1 METVRRWTGREA
13 KALRLALRMSVRG
26 FAEHLGVNPAAISNW
41 EKRGAATRM
50 RYETQQMLDVDLA
63 RSPTEVKQR
72 FAQTLKASATA
83 EPSASTVP
91 ADGSRPTR
99 QDLGTRSQE
108 RTAAVLAAL
117 GGPQP
122 DDLAY
127 MPPADIQR
135 LVADFLAS
143 TARVYLIIGPPGCGK
158 TSFTHHLASRAPGV
172 DVQLLTADSWTED
185 TELAREILRY
195 GSRPAGEDSL
205 LTLEVESRDLS
216 RPLLVAID
224 SPQSYAVVDK
234 ICRQLDATLRQVLSG
249 NLRFLLVL
257 RTPPEIELAPYPV
270 LSAAVMPGR
279 GQAQSA
285 EPSLRLDRWDVP
297 TAREVWNAQR
307 HVDEPP
313 FDALP
318 PKIRNLARLPLYMSL
333 IRAAKSTEPLGQPN
347 AYRLVEFCVASILKA
362 ESLDLD
368 RATAD
373 LTALARRQLAAAW
386 PHPLL
391 PAIEAEPPGD
401 VGDLTAS
408 PIARLVRSGRS
419 GGLAFHH
426 DVIREFLFARW
437 LAQVIEAHGRSTVTI
452 ELLNDLAAR
461 TSASGDLRGV
471 LEFLLQ
477 GLDATSPEL
486 LAAVAQSPSI
496 SITETLPLMLELAGE
511 SPAFT
516 TAEVLRVCAS
526 RCLHDNGLP
535 LARALLH
542 TNAAATALGAEY
554 PRWMLRV
561 LRRFGPAVWSD
572 IVACVETQLPL
583 AAVQDFVRLAQLD
596 TVEDAVFLA
605 RHFYVF
611 LTADDGTSQELKTLL
626 AHPDWRARAALA
638 EGIRAGH
645 AIPQQTV
652 VSIMEALTADRDYKV
667 RAAAAETAGQSTAP
681 GLEHLLAALLD
692 DRNWH
697 VRERLLRGLSLRVGD
712 EDSAADLVI
721 RGQDAWRNGPRN
733 VRVAA
738 QRLLLKCGRQ
748 SLQDE
753 DSSRSALFGLLREI
767 RTGALRLPT
776 NVQSSLICQGIAS
789 ADWLV
794 RAEANLLDHRGT
806 ATSAA
811 GGIGKEAFRRLR
823 DRRALQVALDVRDVD
838 HAIAVAQAAA
848 SAGVQFIEI
857 GDPLIKS
864 VGVQAISAVKQRTPD
879 AWIVAEMMSA
889 DWGRDQVIIAAEAG
903 ADVVL
908 LIGPASIASVSAAAE
923 ASRRLG
929 IPIMI
934 DVPEGRLVQ
943 GWVQDMERAGVDGF
957 AITTNIDLGV
967 AGFHPLDQAQLIR
980 SWTKLPV
987 AVSGGFEPTDVEAS
1001 RRRSWDILV
1010 VGRGVTDSLDPAVA
1024 ARDLAASIELT
1035 EGHHQ

>member
-1 METVRRWTGREA
+1 M
-13 KALRLALRMSVRG
+13 RG
-26 FAEHLGVNPAAISNW
+26 FAEHLGVNPAAVSNW

-72 FAQTLKASATA
+72 FAQTIKATMTA
-83 EPSASTVP
+83 SSSGSPAP
-91 ADGSRPTR
+91 ADDSGPAM
-99 QDLGTRSQE
+99 QDLGARSRE
-108 RTAAVLAAL
+108 RTAAILTAL
-117 GGPQP
+117 GGQQP
-122 DDLAY
+122 DDLVY
-127 MPPADIQR
+127 TPPADVQR

-143 TARVYLIIGPPGCGK
+143 TARVYLVTGPPGCGK
-158 TSFTHHLASRAPGV
+158 TSFTRHLASQAPGV

-185 TELAREILRY
+185 VDLAREILRY
-195 GSRPAGEDSL
+195 GSLPAGVDPL
-205 LTLEVESRDLS
+205 LTLEDESQSLS
-216 RPLLVAID
+216 RPLLVVID
-224 SPQSYAVVDK
+224 SPQSRAVVDK
-234 ICRQLDATLRQVLSG
+234 VCRQLDGTLRQVLSG
-249 NLRFLLVL
+249 SLKFLVVL
-257 RTPPEIELAPYPV
+257 RTPPDVELAPYPV
-270 LSAAVMPGR
+270 LSAAVMPSQNHGA
-279 GQAQSA
+279 G
-285 EPSLRLDRWDVP
+285 PSLPLDRWDAG
-297 TAREVWNAQR
+297 TARDVWNTQR
-307 HVDEPP
+307 HESEPP

-318 PKIRNLARLPLYMSL
+318 AKIRNLARLPLYMSL
-333 IRAAKSTEPLGQPN
+333 IRAAKSTEPLGQAN

-362 ESLDLD
+362 AGLNVE
-368 RATAD
+368 RTTAD
-373 LTALARRQLAAAW
+373 LTALARRQLASAW
-386 PHPLL
+386 PHHLL
-391 PAIEAEPPGD
+391 PPIPNGPPGNP
-401 VGDLTAS
+401 GDLTMS
-408 PIARLVRSGRS
+408 SIARLVRSGPF
-419 GGLAFHH
+419 GGLTFHH
-426 DVIREFLFARW
+426 DVIREYLFARW
-437 LAQVIEAHGRSTVTI
+437 LAQLIESHGRSTVTI

-461 TSASGDLRGV
+461 TSTSADLRGV

-486 LAAVAQSPSI
+486 LAAVAQSPSV
-496 SITETLPLMLELAGE
+496 SITETLPLMLDLTGDT
-511 SPAFT
+511 PAFA

-542 TNAAATALGAEY
+542 TSAAATALGAEY

-572 IVACVETQLPL
+572 IVACVETRLSI
-583 AAVQDFVRLAQLD
+583 AAIHDFVRLAQLD
-596 TVEDAVFLA
+596 TVEDAVFIA

-611 LTADDGTSQELKTLL
+611 LATDDGNSQELKALL

-645 AIPQQTV
+645 AIPHHTMI
-652 VSIMEALTADRDYKV
+652 SIMESLAADRDYKV
-667 RAAAAETAGQSTAP
+667 RAAIAEAVGRLATTGA
-681 GLEHLLAALLD
+681 EHLLATLLD

-697 VRERLLRGLSLRVGD
+697 VRERLLQGLAARVGD
-712 EDSAADLVI
+712 NDSAADLVI
-721 RGQDAWRNGPRN
+721 RAQAAWRNGPRN

-738 QRLLLKCGRQ
+738 QRLLLKSGRQ
-748 SLQDE
+748 PIQDE

-776 NVQSSLICQGIAS
+776 NVQSALVNQGIAS

-794 RAEANLLDHRGT
+794 RTEANLLVQDGT
-806 ATSAA
+806 ATSTA
-811 GGIGKEAFRRLR
+811 GGISKEAFRRLR
-823 DRRALQVALDVRDVD
+823 DGRALQVALDVRDID
-838 HAIAVAQAAA
+838 YAIAVARAAA

-857 GDPLIKS
+857 GDPLVKS
-864 VGVQAISAVKQRTPD
+864 VGIQAISTIKQRTPG

-889 DWGRDQVIIAAEAG
+889 DWGRDQVVLATEAG

-908 LIGPASIASVSAAAE
+908 LIGPASIASVSAAVE
-923 ASRRLG
+923 ASKRLAV
-929 IPIMI
+929 PIII

-1010 VGRGVTDSLDPAVA
+1010 VGRGVTDSLDPAIA

-1035 EGHHQ
+1035 EGNRS

>member
-83 EPSASTVP
+83 DPSASPVP

-117 GGPQP
+117 GGQQP

-127 MPPADIQR
+127 TPPADIQR
-135 LVADFLAS
+135 LIADFLAS
-143 TARVYLIIGPPGCGK
+143 TARVYLITGPPGCGK
-158 TSFTHHLASRAPGV
+158 TSFTRYLASRAPGV
-172 DVQLLTADSWTED
+172 DVQLLTADSWTENTD
-185 TELAREILRY
+185 LAREILRY
-195 GSRPAGEDSL
+195 GSQPAGEDPL
-205 LTLEVESRDLS
+205 LTLEDESRNLS
-216 RPLLVAID
+216 RPLLVVID
-224 SPQSYAVVDK
+224 SPQSRAVVDK
-234 ICRQLDATLRQVLSG
+234 VCRQLDGTLRQVLSG

-270 LSAAVMPGR
+270 LSAAVMA
-279 GQAQSA
+279 GQGQGA
-285 EPSLRLDRWDVP
+285 EPSLRLDRWDAP

-307 HVDEPP
+307 HSSEPP

-362 ESLDLD
+362 ASLDVD

-386 PHPLL
+386 PHHLL
-391 PAIEAEPPGD
+391 PAIEADPPRN

-408 PIARLVRSGRS
+408 PIARLLRSGPS
-419 GGLAFHH
+419 GSLTFHH
-426 DVIREFLFARW
+426 DVIREYLFARW
-437 LAQVIEAHGRSTVTI
+437 LAQLIESHGRSTITI

-461 TSASGDLRGV
+461 TSLSGDLRGV

-496 SITETLPLMLELAGE
+496 SITETLPMMLELTGE

-542 TNAAATALGAEY
+542 TNAAATALGAEH

-572 IVACVETQLPL
+572 IVACVETQLPI
-583 AAVQDFVRLAQLD
+583 AAIHDFVRLAQLD

-611 LTADDGTSQELKTLL
+611 LAADDGTSQEMKALL

-645 AIPQQTV
+645 AIPHHTV
-652 VSIMEALTADRDYKV
+652 ISIMESLAADRDYKV
-667 RAAAAETAGQSTAP
+667 RAAVADAVGRSTVP
-681 GLEHLLAALLD
+681 GLEHLLATLLD

-697 VRERLLRGLSLRVGD
+697 VRERLLQGLSFRVGD

-721 RGQDAWRNGPRN
+721 QGQGAWLNGPRN

-738 QRLLLKCGRQ
+738 QRLLLKCGRDP
-748 SLQDE
+748 LQDE
-753 DSSRSALFGLLREI
+753 DSSRNALFGLLREI

-776 NVQSSLICQGIAS
+776 NVQSALISQGVAS

-794 RAEANLLDHRGT
+794 RTEANLLDHHVT

-811 GGIGKEAFRRLR
+811 AGISKEAFRRLR
-823 DRRALQVALDVRDVD
+823 DGRALQVALDVRDVD

-848 SAGVQFIEI
+848 SAGIQFIEV

-864 VGVQAISAVKQRTPD
+864 VGIQAISAIKQRTPGV
-879 AWIVAEMMSA
+879 WIVAEMMSA
-889 DWGRDQVIIAAEAG
+889 DWGRDQVVLATEAG

-908 LIGPASIASVSAAAE
+908 LIGPASIASVSAAVE
-923 ASRRLG
+923 ASSRLG
-929 IPIMI
+929 VPIMI
-934 DVPEGRLVQ
+934 DVPEGRLIQ

-987 AVSGGFEPTDVEAS
+987 AVSGGFEPADVEAS

-1035 EGHHQ
+1035 EGRRS

>member
-91 ADGSRPTR
+91 AGGSRPTR

-117 GGPQP
+117 GGQQP

-158 TSFTHHLASRAPGV
+158 TSFTRHLASRAPGA

-185 TELAREILRY
+185 TDLAREILRY
-195 GSRPAGEDSL
+195 GSQPAGEDSL

-216 RPLLVAID
+216 RPLLVVID
-224 SPQSYAVVDK
+224 SPQSHAVVDK
-234 ICRQLDATLRQVLSG
+234 VCRQLDATLRQVLSG

-270 LSAAVMPGR
+270 LSAAVMPGQ

-285 EPSLRLDRWDVP
+285 EPSMRLDRWDVP

-307 HVDEPP
+307 HVDEPL

-362 ESLDLD
+362 ASLDVD
-368 RATAD
+368 RATGD

-391 PAIEAEPPGD
+391 PAIEAKVPGD
-401 VGDLTAS
+401 IGELTAS
-408 PIARLVRSGRS
+408 PIARLLRSGRS
-419 GGLAFHH
+419 GVLTFHH

-496 SITETLPLMLELAGE
+496 SITETLPLMLELTGE

-583 AAVQDFVRLAQLD
+583 AAVHDFVRLAQLD

-611 LTADDGTSQELKTLL
+611 LTADGSTSQELKTLL

-638 EGIRAGH
+638 EGIRTGH
-645 AIPQQTV
+645 AIPHQTV
-652 VSIMEALTADRDYKV
+652 FSVMEALTADRDYKV
-667 RAAAAETAGQSTAP
+667 RAAAAETVGQLTAP
-681 GLEHLLAALLD
+681 GLEHLLATLLD

-697 VRERLLRGLSLRVGD
+697 VRERLLRGLSFRVGD

-738 QRLLLKCGRQ
+738 QRLLLKCGRTP
-748 SLQDE
+748 LQDE

-776 NVQSSLICQGIAS
+776 NVQSTLTRQGIAS

-794 RAEANLLDHRGT
+794 RTEANLLEHQDT

-811 GGIGKEAFRRLR
+811 TGIGKEAFRRLR

-889 DWGRDQVIIAAEAG
+889 DWGRDQVVLAAEAG

-929 IPIMI
+929 IPIII
-934 DVPEGRLVQ
+934 DVPEGRLAQ

-1035 EGHHQ
+1035 EGHHS

>member
-83 EPSASTVP
+83 DLSASTVP
-91 ADGSRPTR
+91 ADGSQPTR

-108 RTAAVLAAL
+108 RTAAVLATL
-117 GGPQP
+117 GGQHP

-127 MPPADIQR
+127 TPPADVQR

-143 TARVYLIIGPPGCGK
+143 TARVYLITGPPGCGK
-158 TSFTHHLASRAPGV
+158 TSFTRHLASQAPGV
-172 DVQLLTADSWTED
+172 DVQLLTADSWTAD
-185 TELAREILRY
+185 IDLAREILRY
-195 GSRPAGEDSL
+195 GSQQAGEDPQ
-205 LTLEVESRDLS
+205 LTLEDESQHLS
-216 RPLLVAID
+216 RPLLVVVD
-224 SPQSYAVVDK
+224 SPQSRAVVDK
-234 ICRQLDATLRQVLSG
+234 VCRQLDGTLRQVLSG
-249 NLRFLLVL
+249 NLRFFLVL

-270 LSAAVMPGR
+270 LSAAIMPNQDHGA
-279 GQAQSA
+279 G
-285 EPSLRLDRWDVP
+285 PSLPLDRWDAG

-307 HVDEPP
+307 RSDEPS

-333 IRAAKSTEPLGQPN
+333 IRAARSTEPLGQPN
-347 AYRLVEFCVASILKA
+347 AYRLVEFCVASILRA
-362 ESLDLD
+362 AGLDVD
-368 RATAD
+368 HATAD
-373 LTALARRQLAAAW
+373 LTAVARRQLAAAW
-386 PHPLL
+386 PHHLL
-391 PAIEAEPPGD
+391 PAIEADPPGNI
-401 VGDLTAS
+401 GGLTAS
-408 PIARLVRSGRS
+408 PIARLVRSGLS
-419 GGLAFHH
+419 GSLTFHH
-426 DVIREFLFARW
+426 DVIREYLFARW
-437 LAQVIEAHGRSTVTI
+437 LAQLIESHGRSTITI

-461 TSASGDLRGV
+461 TSTSGDLRGV

-486 LAAVAQSPSI
+486 LAAVAQSPSL
-496 SITETLPLMLELAGE
+496 SITETLPLMLELTGE
-511 SPAFT
+511 SPAFA

-526 RCLHDNGLP
+526 RCLHDNGLQ

-572 IVACVETQLPL
+572 IVACVERQLPI

-611 LTADDGTSQELKTLL
+611 LAADDGSSQELKALL

-645 AIPQQTV
+645 AIPHQTMI
-652 VSIMEALTADRDYKV
+652 SIMESLAADRDYKV
-667 RAAAAETAGQSTAP
+667 RATVADAVGRSTAP
-681 GLEHLLAALLD
+681 GLEHLVATLLE

-697 VRERLLRGLSLRVGD
+697 VRERLLHGLSSKVAD
-712 EDSAADLVI
+712 NDSAAELVI
-721 RGQDAWRNGPRN
+721 RGQEAWRDGPRN
-733 VRVAA
+733 VRIAA
-738 QRLLLKCGRQ
+738 QRLLLKCGREP
-748 SLQDE
+748 LQDA
-753 DSSRSALFGLLREI
+753 DSSLSALFGLLREI

-776 NVQSSLICQGIAS
+776 NVQSALISQGVAS
-789 ADWLV
+789 TDWLV
-794 RAEANLLDHRGT
+794 RTEANLLDRHDI

-811 GGIGKEAFRRLR
+811 TGISKEAFRRLR
-823 DRRALQVALDVRDVD
+823 GGRALQVALDVRDID

-848 SAGVQFIEI
+848 TARVQFIEI

-864 VGVQAISAVKQRTPD
+864 VGVQAISAIKQRTPG

-889 DWGRDQVIIAAEAG
+889 DWGRDQVVLATEAG

-929 IPIMI
+929 VPIMI

-1010 VGRGVTDSLDPAVA
+1010 VGRGVTDSLDPTVA

-1035 EGHHQ
+1035 EGHHS

>member
-1 METVRRWTGREA
+1 M
-13 KALRLALRMSVRG
+13 RG
-26 FAEHLGVNPAAISNW
+26 FAEHLGVNPAAVSNW
-41 EKRGAATRM
+41 EKRGSATRM

-72 FAQTLKASATA
+72 FAQSLKASPTA
-83 EPSASTVP
+83 DPSASPVP
-91 ADGSRPTR
+91 PDGSRPKR
-99 QDLGTRSQE
+99 QDLGTCSQE

-117 GGPQP
+117 GGQHP
-122 DDLAY
+122 DDLVY
-127 MPPADIQR
+127 TPPADVER

-143 TARVYLIIGPPGCGK
+143 TARVYLITGPPGCGK
-158 TSFTHHLASRAPGV
+158 TNFTRHLASRAPAV
-172 DVQLLTADSWTED
+172 AVQLLTADSWTED
-185 TELAREILRY
+185 IDLAREILRY
-195 GSRPAGEDSL
+195 GSQPAGEDPL
-205 LTLEVESRDLS
+205 LTLEVESRNLS
-216 RPLLVAID
+216 RPLLVVID
-224 SPQSYAVVDK
+224 SPQSRAVVDK
-234 ICRQLDATLRQVLSG
+234 VCRQLDSTLRQVLSD

-257 RTPPEIELAPYPV
+257 RTPPEIEFAPYPV
-270 LSAAVMPGR
+270 LSAAVMPGQDQ
-279 GQAQSA
+279 GA
-285 EPSLRLDRWDVP
+285 EPSLRLDRWDAR

-307 HVDEPP
+307 HSDEPP

-318 PKIRNLARLPLYMSL
+318 PRIRNLVRLPLYMSL

-347 AYRLVEFCVASILKA
+347 AYRLMEFCVASILKA
-362 ESLDLD
+362 ASLDVD

-391 PAIEAEPPGD
+391 PAIEADPPGNI
-401 VGDLTAS
+401 GDFTAS
-408 PIARLVRSGRS
+408 PIARLVRSGPS
-419 GGLAFHH
+419 GSLTFHH
-426 DVIREFLFARW
+426 DVIREYLFARW
-437 LAQVIEAHGRSTVTI
+437 LAQLIESHGRSTVTI

-461 TSASGDLRGV
+461 TSLSGDLRGV

-486 LAAVAQSPSI
+486 LAAVAQSPSL
-496 SITETLPLMLELAGE
+496 SITETLPLMLELTGE
-511 SPAFT
+511 SPAFA

-542 TNAAATALGAEY
+542 TNAAATALGSEY

-572 IVACVETQLPL
+572 IVACVETQLPV
-583 AAVQDFVRLAQLD
+583 AAVHDFVRLAQLD

-611 LTADDGTSQELKTLL
+611 LAADDGTSQELKALL

-645 AIPQQTV
+645 AITHQTMI
-652 VSIMEALTADRDYKV
+652 SIMESLAADRDYKV
-667 RAAAAETAGQSTAP
+667 RAAVAEAAGRSTAP
-681 GLEHLLAALLD
+681 GLEHLLAALLE

-697 VRERLLRGLSLRVGD
+697 VRERLLQGLSIRVGD
-712 EDSAADLVI
+712 DDSAADLVI
-721 RGQDAWRNGPRN
+721 QGQGAWRHGPRN
-733 VRVAA
+733 VRIAA
-738 QRLLLKCGRQ
+738 QRLLLKCGREP
-748 SLQDE
+748 LQDE

-767 RTGALRLPT
+767 RTGAMRLPA
-776 NVQSSLICQGIAS
+776 NVQSALISQGVAS
-789 ADWLV
+789 SDWLV
-794 RAEANLLDHRGT
+794 RTEANLLDRHDI

-811 GGIGKEAFRRLR
+811 AGISKEAFRRLR
-823 DRRALQVALDVRDVD
+823 GGRALQVALDVRDID

-864 VGVQAISAVKQRTPD
+864 VGVQAISAIKQRTPG

-889 DWGRDQVIIAAEAG
+889 DWGRDQVVLATEAG

-908 LIGPASIASVSAAAE
+908 LIGPASIASVSAAVE

-929 IPIMI
+929 VPIMI
-934 DVPEGRLVQ
+934 DVPEGRLIQ

-1010 VGRGVTDSLDPAVA
+1010 VGRGVTDSLDPAAA

-1035 EGHHQ
+1035 GGPRS

>member
-83 EPSASTVP
+83 DPSASTVP
-91 ADGSRPTR
+91 AGGSRPTR
-99 QDLGTRSQE
+99 HNLGTRSRE
-108 RTAAVLAAL
+108 RTTAVLAAFD
-117 GGPQP
+117 GQQP

-127 MPPADIQR
+127 TPPADIQR

-143 TARVYLIIGPPGCGK
+143 TARVYLILGPPGCGK
-158 TSFTHHLASRAPGV
+158 TSLTHHLASRAPGV
-172 DVQLLTADSWTED
+172 DVQLLTADSWNEEVD
-185 TELAREILRY
+185 LAREILRY
-195 GSRPAGEDSL
+195 GSQPAGEDSL
-205 LTLEVESRDLS
+205 LTLETESRNLS
-216 RPLLVAID
+216 RPLLVVID
-224 SPQSYAVVDK
+224 SPQSHAMVDK
-234 ICRQLDATLRQVLSG
+234 VCRQLDGALRQVLSG

-257 RTPPEIELAPYPV
+257 RTPPEIELASYPV
-270 LSAAVMPGR
+270 LSAAVVPGQS
-279 GQAQSA
+279 QAQGA
-285 EPSLRLDRWDVP
+285 EPSLRLDRWDAP

-307 HVDEPP
+307 HSNEPP

-333 IRAAKSTEPLGQPN
+333 IRAAKSTESLGQPN
-347 AYRLVEFCVASILKA
+347 AYQLVEFCVASILKA
-362 ESLDLD
+362 ASLDVD

-386 PHPLL
+386 PHQLL
-391 PAIEAEPPGD
+391 PAIEANPPGNA
-401 VGDLTAS
+401 GDLIAS

-419 GGLAFHH
+419 GGLTFHH
-426 DVIREFLFARW
+426 DVIREYLFARW
-437 LAQVIEAHGRSTVTI
+437 LGQLIESHGRSTVTI

-461 TSASGDLRGV
+461 TSMSGDLRGV

-477 GLDATSPEL
+477 GLDATTPEL
-486 LAAVAQSPSI
+486 LAAVAQSPST
-496 SITETLPLMLELAGE
+496 SITETLPLMLELTGE

-542 TNAAATALGAEY
+542 TNAAATALGVEY

-572 IVACVETQLPL
+572 IVTCVETQLPL
-583 AAVQDFVRLAQLD
+583 AAVHDFVRLAQLD

-611 LTADDGTSQELKTLL
+611 LTADDNASQELMTLL

-638 EGIRAGH
+638 EGIRDGH

-652 VSIMEALTADRDYKV
+652 ISIMEALTADRDYKV
-667 RAAAAETAGQSTAP
+667 RAAAAEVAGQSTAP
-681 GLEHLLAALLD
+681 GLEHLLAMLLND
-692 DRNWH
+692 PNWH
-697 VRERLLRGLSLRVGD
+697 VRERLLRGLSFRIGD

-721 RGQDAWRNGPRN
+721 QGQEAWCHGPRN
-733 VRVAA
+733 IRVAA
-738 QRLLLKCGRQ
+738 QRLLLKSGRKP
-748 SLQDE
+748 LLDE
-753 DSSRSALFGLLREI
+753 DSTPSALFGLLREI

-776 NVQSSLICQGIAS
+776 DVQSALIRQGVAS
-789 ADWLV
+789 KDWLI
-794 RAEANLLDHRGT
+794 RIEANLLEHRGT

-811 GGIGKEAFRRLR
+811 GIGKEAFRRLR
-823 DRRALQVALDVRDVD
+823 DRRTLQVALDVRDID

-848 SAGVQFIEI
+848 NAGVQFIEI

-864 VGVQAISAVKQRTPD
+864 VGVQAISAVKQRTPG

-889 DWGRDQVIIAAEAG
+889 DWGRDQVVLAAEAG

-929 IPIMI
+929 IPVVI

-943 GWVQDMERAGVDGF
+943 DWVQDMERAGVDGF

-1010 VGRGVTDSLDPAVA
+1010 VGRGVTDSLDPAVT

-1035 EGHHQ
+1035 EGHHP

>member
-1 METVRRWTGREA
+1 
-13 KALRLALRMSVRG
+13 MSVRG

-41 EKRGAATRM
+41 EKRGSATRM

-72 FAQTLKASATA
+72 FAQTLKALATA
-83 EPSASTVP
+83 DPSASIVP
-91 ADGSRPTR
+91 VDGSRPTR
-99 QDLGTRSQE
+99 QDFGTRAHE

-117 GGPQP
+117 GGQQP
-122 DDLAY
+122 DDLVY
-127 MPPADIQR
+127 TPPANVQR
-135 LVADFLAS
+135 LIADFLAS

-158 TSFTHHLASRAPGV
+158 TSFTRHLASQAPGV

-185 TELAREILRY
+185 TDLAREILRY
-195 GSRPAGEDSL
+195 GSQPAGEDPQ
-205 LTLEVESRDLS
+205 LTLEDESRNLS
-216 RPLLVAID
+216 RPLLVVID
-224 SPQSYAVVDK
+224 SPQSRAVVDK
-234 ICRQLDATLRQVLSG
+234 VCRQLDGTLRQVLSG

-270 LSAAVMPGR
+270 LSAAVMPGQ
-279 GQAQSA
+279 GKGA
-285 EPSLRLDRWDVP
+285 EPSLRLDRWDAP

-307 HVDEPP
+307 HSNEPP
-313 FDALP
+313 YDALP

-333 IRAAKSTEPLGQPN
+333 IRAAKSTEPPGQAN

-362 ESLDLD
+362 ASLDVD

-373 LTALARRQLAAAW
+373 LTALARKQLAAAW
-386 PHPLL
+386 PHHLL
-391 PAIEAEPPGD
+391 PAIKVDPPGN

-408 PIARLVRSGRS
+408 PIARLVRSGPS
-419 GGLAFHH
+419 GSLTFHH

-437 LAQVIEAHGRSTVTI
+437 LAQLIESHGRSTVTI

-461 TSASGDLRGV
+461 TSLSGDLRGV

-496 SITETLPLMLELAGE
+496 SITETLPLMLELTGE
-511 SPAFT
+511 SPAFA

-542 TNAAATALGAEY
+542 TNAAATALGGEY

-572 IVACVETQLPL
+572 IVACVETQLPV
-583 AAVQDFVRLAQLD
+583 AAVHDFVRLAQLD

-611 LTADDGTSQELKTLL
+611 LSADDGASQELKTLL

-645 AIPQQTV
+645 AIPHHTTI
-652 VSIMEALTADRDYKV
+652 SIMESLAADRDYKV
-667 RAAAAETAGQSTAP
+667 RAAVAEAAGQSTAP
-681 GLEHLLAALLD
+681 GLEHLLAALLED
-692 DRNWH
+692 QNWH
-697 VRERLLRGLSLRVGD
+697 VRERLLQGLSIRVGD

-721 RGQDAWRNGPRN
+721 RGQEAWRHGPRN

-738 QRLLLKCGRQ
+738 QRLLLKCGRKP
-748 SLQDE
+748 LQDE

-776 NVQSSLICQGIAS
+776 NVQSALIRQGVAS
-789 ADWLV
+789 TDWLV
-794 RAEANLLDHRGT
+794 RTEANLLEHHGT

-811 GGIGKEAFRRLR
+811 AGISKEAFRRLR
-823 DRRALQVALDVRDVD
+823 GGRALQVALDVRDVD

-848 SAGVQFIEI
+848 SASVQFIEV

-864 VGVQAISAVKQRTPD
+864 VGVQAISAVKQRAPG

-889 DWGRDQVIIAAEAG
+889 DWGRDQVVLATEAG

-929 IPIMI
+929 VPVMI

-1035 EGHHQ
+1035 EGHCS

>member
-41 EKRGAATRM
+41 EKRGAAARM

-72 FAQTLKASATA
+72 FAQTLKASATTD
-83 EPSASTVP
+83 PDASTVP
-91 ADGSRPTR
+91 TGGSRPTR
-99 QDLGTRSQE
+99 QDLGAHSRE

-117 GGPQP
+117 GGQQP
-122 DDLAY
+122 DDLVY
-127 MPPADIQR
+127 TPPVDVQR
-135 LVADFLAS
+135 LVETFLVSA
-143 TARVYLIIGPPGCGK
+143 ARVYLVTGPPGCGK
-158 TSFTHHLASRAPGV
+158 TSFTRHLASRAPGV

-185 TELAREILRY
+185 IDLAREILRY
-195 GSRPAGEDSL
+195 GSQPAGEDPL
-205 LTLEVESRDLS
+205 LTLEVESRNLS
-216 RPLLVAID
+216 RPLLVIID
-224 SPQSYAVVDK
+224 SPHSHAVVDK
-234 ICRQLDATLRQVLSG
+234 VCRQLDATLRQVLSG
-249 NLRFLLVL
+249 NLKFLLVL
-257 RTPPEIELAPYPV
+257 RTPPEVELAPYPV
-270 LSAAVMPGR
+270 LSAAVMPGPDH
-279 GQAQSA
+279 GAG
-285 EPSLRLDRWDVP
+285 PSLPLDRWDAR
-297 TAREVWNAQR
+297 TAREVWNTQR
-307 HVDEPP
+307 QSSEPP

-318 PKIRNLARLPLYMSL
+318 PRIRNLARLPLYMSL
-333 IRAAKSTEPLGQPN
+333 IRAAKSTEPLGQTN
-347 AYRLVEFCVASILKA
+347 AFRLVEFCVASILKA
-362 ESLDLD
+362 ASLDVE

-373 LTALARRQLAAAW
+373 LTALARMQLAAAW
-386 PHPLL
+386 PHHLL
-391 PAIEAEPPGD
+391 PAMEADPPRD

-408 PIARLVRSGRS
+408 PVARLVRSGPS
-419 GGLAFHH
+419 GGLTFHH
-426 DVIREFLFARW
+426 DVIREYLFARW
-437 LAQVIEAHGRSTVTI
+437 LAQLIEAHGRSTITI

-461 TSASGDLRGV
+461 TSTSGDLRGV

-496 SITETLPLMLELAGE
+496 SITETLPLMLELTGE
-511 SPAFT
+511 SPVFT

-572 IVACVETQLPL
+572 IVACVETQLPI
-583 AAVQDFVRLAQLD
+583 AAIHDFVRLAQLD

-611 LTADDGTSQELKTLL
+611 LTADDGTSQELKALL

-645 AIPQQTV
+645 AIPHQMMI
-652 VSIMEALTADRDYKV
+652 SIMESLAADRDYKV
-667 RAAAAETAGQSTAP
+667 RAAVAEAAGRSNAP
-681 GLEHLLAALLD
+681 GLEHLLATLLE

-697 VRERLLRGLSLRVGD
+697 VRDRLLQGLSFRVGD
-712 EDSAADLVI
+712 EDSVADLVI
-721 RGQDAWRNGPRN
+721 QGQGAWRDGPRN

-738 QRLLLKCGRQ
+738 QRLILKCGREP
-748 SLQDE
+748 LQND

-776 NVQSSLICQGIAS
+776 NVQSSLIRQGVAS
-789 ADWLV
+789 TNWLV
-794 RAEANLLDHRGT
+794 RTEANLLEHHDT

-811 GGIGKEAFRRLR
+811 AGISKEAFRRLR
-823 DRRALQVALDVRDVD
+823 DGRALQVALDVRDTD
-838 HAIAVAQAAA
+838 HAISVAQAAA

-864 VGVQAISAVKQRTPD
+864 VGVQAISAVKQRTPG

-889 DWGRDQVIIAAEAG
+889 DWGRDQVVLATEAG

-908 LIGPASIASVSAAAE
+908 LIGPASVASVSAAVE
-923 ASRRLG
+923 ASKRLG
-929 IPIMI
+929 VPVMI

-1010 VGRGVTDSLDPAVA
+1010 IGRGVTDSLDPAVA

-1035 EGHHQ
+1035 EGNRT